1 MVKVGITG
9 GIGSGKTT
17 VCKVWEGMGAV
28 VVYADDL
35 AKKLM
40 VEDDDLISRIIS
52 AFGESSYHEDGSLNR
67 QFLAN
72 KAFEKGEVEKL
83 NKIVHPAVARKVKE
97 LMGRA
102 EAQGADMFVEEAALL
117 LSKGRPDIFDYI
129 VIVTA
134 NKSDRLKWVMNRDSS
149 GQDEI
154 LARMKKQQSFEE
166 LMPLCDFVIEN
177 DSTVQSLKKKS
188 EDLYRQMLKLQNT
201 GVD

>member
-17 VCKVWEGMGAV
+17 VCKVWESMGAV

-40 VEDDDLISRIIS
+40 VDDDELITKVIS
-52 AFGESSYHEDGSLNR
+52 EFGELSYHEDGTLNR
-67 QFLAN
+67 QYLAT
-72 KAFEKGEVEKL
+72 KAFKKGEVEKL
-83 NKIVHPAVARKVKE
+83 NKIVHPAVARKVQE
-97 LMGRA
+97 LMERA
-102 EAQGADMFVEEAALL
+102 EAQGADLFAEEAALL
-117 LSKGRPDIFDYI
+117 LSKGRPEIFDYI

-134 NKSDRLKWVMNRDSS
+134 DKTDRLKWVKKRDGS

-154 LARMKKQQSFEE
+154 IARMRKQQSFEE

-177 DSTVQSLKKKS
+177 DSTVHSLKRKA

>member
-134 NKSDRLKWVMNRDSS
+134 NKSDRLKWVMNRDNS

-177 DSTVQSLKKKS
+177 DSTVQSLKRKS

>member
-177 DSTVQSLKKKS
+177 DSTVQSLKRKS